1 VDPSTGARPLR
12 RIIQRHVQDAVS
24 EILIR
29 RNEEHI
35 DRIEVTVEGGK
46 LDFHPRV
53 AAAGVEEMVG
63 EGR

>member
-1 VDPSTGARPLR
+1 
-12 RIIQRHVQDAVS
+12 VS

-35 DRIEVTVEGGK
+35 DRIDVTVAGGQ

-53 AAAGVEEMVG
+53 AAAPGVEEMVG
-63 EGR
+63 R